1 MLQKHSKSLG
11 FKISASESRS
21 WIFTLASK
29 VSLLSSSSNSACN
42 SLKWNWASVASS
54 STLLYTHEYFS
65 WRLQPRITV
74 CQTHEKV
81 LFYNITSTVQDIWR
95 LSPIFKRISLTFLQK
110 WDIQGDIQT
119 LWPQVFVF
127 KLHFALASQSQ
138 FCRMRAAFRDFRQL
152 MSAKLHYVNWQ
163 KKKKVLGFSK
173 EPYSCFS
180 TKMNDVHRTQ
190 ENFSGCY

>member
-54 STLLYTHEYFS
+54 STLLDTHEYFS
-65 WRLQPRITV
+65 WRLQPSITV
-74 CQTHEKV
+74 FKKLCKKSHFT
-81 LFYNITSTVQDIWR
+81 YNFARELVDVYIRSH
-95 LSPIFKRISLTFLQK
+95 SRIK
-110 WDIQGDIQT
+110 WDILSDFQT
-119 LWPQVFVF
+119 VWPQVFVF

-163 KKKKVLGFSK
+163 KKFWAFRKNLIHVFLQKWMMYIGA
-173 EPYSCFS
+173 
-180 TKMNDVHRTQ
+180 Q
-190 ENFSGCY
+190 QNFSGCY

>member
-54 STLLYTHEYFS
+54 STLLDTHEYFS
-65 WRLQPRITV
+65 WRLQPSITV
-74 CQTHEKV
+74 FKKLCKKSHFT
-81 LFYNITSTVQDIWR
+81 YNFARELVDVHIRSHC
-95 LSPIFKRISLTFLQK
+95 RIK
-110 WDIQGDIQT
+110 WDLLSDFQT
-119 LWPQVFVF
+119 VWPQVFVF

-163 KKKKVLGFSK
+163 KKILGFSK

-180 TKMNDVHRTQ
+180 TKMNDVHRSPA
-190 ENFSGCY
+190 EF